1 MGRLNEMQAKILT
14 FPSDR
19 ARCPGSARNDRDADV
34 IALRVRVEFDPVVFG
49 LALWLAMWGIV

>member
-1 MGRLNEMQAKILT
+1 MQAKILT

-19 ARCPGSARNDRDADV
+19 ARCPGSAPNDRDADV